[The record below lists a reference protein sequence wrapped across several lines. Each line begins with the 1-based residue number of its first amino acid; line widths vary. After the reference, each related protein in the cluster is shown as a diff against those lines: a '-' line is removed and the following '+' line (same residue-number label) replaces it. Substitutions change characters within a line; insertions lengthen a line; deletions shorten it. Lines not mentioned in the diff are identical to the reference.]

1 MVEQWTRL
9 LASILT
15 YINHLKDI
23 DIRKGVRT
31 REAEEQKRRETE
43 WTYKDFK

>member
-9 LASILT
+9 FASLVT

-31 REAEEQKRRETE
+31 REAEEQMRREAE
-43 WTYKDFK
+43 